1 MISYLKGI
9 IAHRDESGIILDVG
23 GVGFGVAMPTRDM
36 ARLPADGSEAKVF
49 TYLHVQEDA
58 IKLFGFADRSGIDYF
73 NRLLSVS
80 GVGCKAALAILS
92 VLAPAELAA
101 AIISD
106 DVKAICRAQGVG
118 AKIAQ
123 RIILELRGKIDTA
136 DATVR
141 AAKAYA
147 ADAETASPSADVAAI
162 NALIAL
168 GCSPS
173 EAQKTVVR
181 ISSEGAALSTEDII
195 KEALRRMSNGI

>member
-1 MISYLKGI
+1 MISYLKGVV
-9 IAHRDESGIILDVG
+9 AHKGEGGIVLDVG
-23 GVGFGVAMPTRDM
+23 GVGFGVAMPTPDM
-36 ARLPADGSEAKVF
+36 ARLPGEGGEAKVF
-49 TYLHVQEDA
+49 TYMHVQEDA
-58 IKLFGFADRSGIDYF
+58 IKLFGFTDKSGIDYF

-80 GVGCKAALAILS
+80 GVGCKAALSILS
-92 VLAPAELAA
+92 ALPPAELAA
-101 AIISD
+101 AIIAGD
-106 DVKAICRAQGVG
+106 AKAICRAQGVG

-136 DATVR
+136 DAVR
-141 AAKAYA
+141 LPRDMA
-147 ADAETASPSADVAAI
+147 ADGPAPSADVAAI

-181 ISSEGAALSTEDII
+181 ISAEGAALSTEDMI